1 MIVLKATVAQY
12 KSLNG
17 FENGLSILQFAKD
30 GNDNWIVGIE
40 VLTDPEFEQIRTKLN
55 ELKQI
60 EYIEPKIVIL

>member
-1 MIVLKATVAQY
+1 MIVLKATLAQY

-30 GNDNWIVGIE
+30 GSDNWIVGIE
-40 VLTDPEFEQIRTKLN
+40 VLTDPDFEPIRPQLN

-60 EYIEPKIVIL
+60 EYIEPKNE

>member
-1 MIVLKATVAQY
+1 MKVLKATVAQY

-30 GNDNWIVGIE
+30 NNDNWIVGIE